1 MSKSNR
7 AATILKSKEWP
18 SLVLDGNYGKGVWVR
33 GRLGSLQLASKDR
46 WVIRRKNNGT
56 VKNS

>member
-18 SLVLDGNYGKGVWVR
+18 SLGVR
-33 GRLGSLQLASKDR
+33 GRLGEETRNKS
-46 WVIRRKNNGT
+46 
-56 VKNS
+56 